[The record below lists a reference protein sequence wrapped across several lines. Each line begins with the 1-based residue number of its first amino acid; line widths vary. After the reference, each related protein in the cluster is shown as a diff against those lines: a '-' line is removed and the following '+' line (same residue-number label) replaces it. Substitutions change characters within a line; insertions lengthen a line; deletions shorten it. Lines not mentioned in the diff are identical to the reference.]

1 MLRRKRIENQNTKEF
16 DSFSLA
22 NENDRGMT
30 TLYKY
35 TKGLALQRAKSYLK
49 DNIGTGTRG

>member
-22 NENDRGMT
+22 NENDRGMI

-49 DNIGTGTRG
+49 DNIGTGTLG